1 LALRALASVLVV
13 ALLLARFARLRRPR
27 FEPTATFAAGAL
39 TVGVVRVGE
48 RTLGWAVRCGGREV
62 VSRLGSGVPEA
73 RPEGPWIRVGDR
85 DFTAL
90 VDPASCR
97 VRPGD
102 PTEGG
107 AGHHPTP

>member
-1 LALRALASVLVV
+1 MVG
-13 ALLLARFARLRRPR
+13 LLLARFARLRRPR

-48 RTLGWAVRCGGREV
+48 KTLGWAVNCGGREV
-62 VSRLGSGVPEA
+62 VSRLGSGAPEA
-73 RPEGPWIRVGDR
+73 RLEGSWLRVGDR

-90 VDPASCR
+90 VDPGTCR
-97 VRPGD
+97 VWPGA
-102 PTEGG
+102 PAEGG